1 MAEASIRARI
11 AADASGFHEALR
23 NTEDAA
29 KAWGIRMARTT
40 AGAGAGM
47 GKGMGGSMAL
57 LEFSRAAEDAQYGIR
72 GVLNNIPGLAM
83 ALGGGAGLAGAA
95 SLAAVAIATL
105 GKRTYD
111 FVTNAKGIKEA
122 TDEMGRLDEKL
133 KAAQARNAKQ
143 SLEGTAE
150 GAQKLKGALA
160 EANAEFADGNAKLA
174 ASVALSKQAADAT
187 HDLERARIAA
197 SDIPEAE
204 KILLQLELEKKATI
218 EAMEAERARLE
229 QSIRLHQQRFDAA
242 RRARDVAQ
250 ADMEEAGPVTREAKT
265 RDLEKAQA
273 ALDEID
279 NTREQTT
286 LTNQLLQLEGTGKKR
301 LEAMEIEANA
311 KADAAREKAREDRN
325 KAFDEMEEGFD
336 KEEDAY
342 QKKLALM
349 EKERRKQQ
357 QINAEHKEALG
368 DLRAEGRIK
377 GLREQGRDTQADR
390 EERALRV
397 QQRTR
402 QIMGLGETNPAA
414 AVSLATQLEGGS
426 GRINAR
432 SRRHRQAGGIDEIT
446 EAPSKGSSSEL
457 RAIRSYLKD
466 IKDNTDGQGKNKS
479 APVNKIE

>member
-1 MAEASIRARI
+1 
-11 AADASGFHEALR
+11 
-23 NTEDAA
+23 
-29 KAWGIRMARTT
+29 MARTT

-47 GKGMGGSMAL
+47 GKGMGGSQAL

-204 KILLQLELEKKATI
+204 KILQQLELEKKATI
-218 EAMEAERARLE
+218 EAQNAEEDRLRE
-229 QSIRLHQQRFDAA
+229 SIRLHQQRFNAVKGARDAA
-242 RRARDVAQ
+242 RT
-250 ADMEEAGPVTREAKT
+250 DMEEAGPVTREAKT

-279 NTREQTT
+279 NAREQTT
-286 LTNQLLQLEGTGKKR
+286 LTNQLNQLKETGTKR
-301 LEAMEIEANA
+301 LTAMEIEANA
-311 KADAAREKAREDRN
+311 RADKARDEAREDRN
-325 KAFDEMEEGFD
+325 KAFDEAEAAWD

-349 EKERRKQQ
+349 EKERSKQQ

-368 DLRAEGRIK
+368 DLRTEARIK
-377 GLREQGRDTQADR
+377 GLREQGRDTQANR
-390 EERALRV
+390 EERDLRV
-397 QQRTR
+397 QQRAR
-402 QIMGLGETNPAA
+402 QIVDLGESPAA
-414 AVSLATQLEGGS
+414 AVGLAMQLEGGR

-432 SRRHRQAGGIDEIT
+432 SGRHRQAGGIDEIID
-446 EAPSKGSSSEL
+446 APRSSSGDTRRMERHL
-457 RAIRSYLKD
+457 ERIEKHLS
-466 IKDNTDGQGKNKS
+466 GKRDDKGD
-479 APVNKIE
+479 PVPRQK